1 MENAELDIVRKLH
14 IIFKAKSLILSV
26 SESCTAGYLSHLIT
40 SLPGASDFY
49 DSSVISYTPQAK
61 NRLLGIKKS
70 FLKKHGTVSEE
81 TAIEMAKA
89 MMAKSKSD
97 FALAVTGNLGPYPIE
112 NKKVGLVYIAV
123 SSSKITESKGMLFDG
138 SRDEIKKAASIAAL
152 EFLYGVVSVWA

>member
-14 IIFKAKSLILSV
+14 IIFKAKSLILSIA
-26 SESCTAGYLSHLIT
+26 ESCTAGYISHLIT

-49 DSSVISYTPQAK
+49 ESSMILYTPNAK

-81 TAIEMAKA
+81 TAREMAEA
-89 MMAKSKSD
+89 MMSRSKSD
-97 FALAVTGNLGPYPIE
+97 FALAVTGNLGPEPIE

-123 SSSKITESKGMLFDG
+123 SSSRLTESKGMIFDG
-138 SRDEIKKAASIAAL
+138 TRDEIKKATSIAAL
-152 EFLYGVVSVWA
+152 TFLFEVVSAWT